1 MAIISAGIG
10 AVAASL
16 GAARIK
22 EKASVSANAYRN
34 LQQDARIFLNIDLA
48 LMSQDDA
55 RERLQVLVESQQ
67 QLNRDADIPSQGAWA
82 KAQENIDKGAQDYKA
97 DR

>member
-1 MAIISAGIG
+1 
-10 AVAASL
+10 
-16 GAARIK
+16 
-22 EKASVSANAYRN
+22 
-34 LQQDARIFLNIDLA
+34 
-48 LMSQDDA
+48 MSQDYA